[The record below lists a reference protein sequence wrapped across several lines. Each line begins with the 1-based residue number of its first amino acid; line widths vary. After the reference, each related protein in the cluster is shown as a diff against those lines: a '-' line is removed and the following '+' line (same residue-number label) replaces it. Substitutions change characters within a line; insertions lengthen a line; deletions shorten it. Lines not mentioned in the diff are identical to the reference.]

1 MVKLTDLQQKQKFLI
16 ELITYKGMVSE
27 AMAHA
32 RIDQKQLSEW
42 LRKDKEFNQ
51 QVNDIKVDVI
61 EEALIQSCL
70 NGNVKAQIY
79 FLDTHGKSRG
89 YGIQGE
95 DPEQTRIEL
104 DKPIYKVMENVDK
117 FFIPS
122 PETAIKKRT
131 KKDLPKFA
139 EEE

>member
-42 LRKDKEFNQ
+42 LKKDKEFNQ
-51 QVNDIKVDVI
+51 QVTDIKVDVI

-95 DPEQTRIEL
+95 
-104 DKPIYKVMENVDK
+104 
-117 FFIPS
+117 S
-122 PETAIKKRT
+122 
-131 KKDLPKFA
+131 A
-139 EEE
+139 EEELNIVINSTRSIKKAIGNLRDFADEE